1 MRSILT
7 ICSFLCFLDF
17 TWAQA
22 EHHTI
27 NVGGFGGISREYYLY
42 VPDEVDLNTSLIFI
56 LHGYSGSAS
65 GIMGYSGINNLADEH
80 NFIACYPQGTND
92 DKGYDFWNVGYS
104 FHANVEVDDVEFIRT
119 LRAHIIQEYYLTEYN
134 IFSTGMSNG
143 GDMSYLLACQA
154 SDVIRAIAP
163 VAGCMMEWIFDSC
176 SPEYTRSVFEI
187 HGTDDDVTW
196 WEGDYD
202 DSGGWGNYIGVMPT
216 FSFWA
221 SNNSCTDFES
231 YGLPDLDQSDGSY
244 IISDKYS
251 GGTGGNEVWLYKV
264 INGGHDWP
272 GSYGNMDINSSE
284 EIINFFSRFKVY
296 ATIGDTDF
304 DGQSNIADLLDIV
317 DQVIDQEI
325 YSVIS
330 DMNQDGIVNGSDMF
344 QLASSIIGYRNP

>member
-92 DKGYDFWNVGYS
+92 DNGYAFWNVGYS

-231 YGLPDLDQSDGSY
+231 YELPDLDQSDGSY

>member
-92 DKGYDFWNVGYS
+92 DNGYAFWNVGYS

-221 SNNSCTDFES
+221 SKNSCTDFES
-231 YGLPDLDQSDGSY
+231 YELPDLDQSDGSY

>member
-1 MRSILT
+1 MKSILT

-92 DKGYDFWNVGYS
+92 DNGYAFWNVGYS

-231 YGLPDLDQSDGSY
+231 YELPDLDQSDGSY

-317 DQVIDQEI
+317 DQVIDQDA

-330 DMNQDGIVNGSDMF
+330 DINQDGTVNGSDMF
-344 QLASSIIGYRNP
+344 QLALSIIGY